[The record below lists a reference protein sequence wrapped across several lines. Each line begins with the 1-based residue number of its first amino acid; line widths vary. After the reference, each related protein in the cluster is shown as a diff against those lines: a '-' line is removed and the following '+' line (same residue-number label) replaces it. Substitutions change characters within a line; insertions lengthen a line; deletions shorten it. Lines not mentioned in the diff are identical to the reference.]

1 HRDAEGRADGFAR
14 YHAESKWEERQPREI
29 LHVDDLHALSD
40 ATEADLWRFL
50 ASIDWVATL
59 RAERRSPSERLPWL
73 ITNQRAATIIEQ
85 GDGMFARLH
94 DLPRALEARTYA
106 GEGSVV
112 LEVVD
117 PERSE
122 KPELVLLDAGRDG
135 VRCTWTD
142 RSPDL
147 TVHLAALSGAY
158 LGGTPLSR
166 IAIGFGGADEGSS
179 GALRRVERLFRTADE
194 PWCSTFF

>member
-1 HRDAEGRADGFAR
+1 
-14 YHAESKWEERQPREI
+14 
-29 LHVDDLHALSD
+29 
-40 ATEADLWRFL
+40 
-50 ASIDWVATL
+50 
-59 RAERRSPSERLPWL
+59 
-73 ITNQRAATIIEQ
+73 
-85 GDGMFARLH
+85 MFARLH

-117 PERSE
+117 PER
-122 KPELVLLDAGRDG
+122 PEGPERVLLDAGPDG
-135 VRCTWTD
+135 ARCTSTE

-166 IAIGFGGADEGSS
+166 IAIGFGGADEGSAGRP
-179 GALRRVERLFRTADE
+179 GARRAAVPDARRTVVLDVLLMAPTAAPRDG
-194 PWCSTFF
+194 